1 MKKGT
6 IFGILILVLVA
17 IAITAVIVYSSTRV
31 AINESA
37 ARTIAL
43 GTVGNGEIILAGED
57 HRILQRDVYIF
68 IIQVAQQLHYIE
80 ISSDGITLRH
90 ATFELEAQPI
100 YNAPA
105 CPTYQCVII
114 KPLEG

>member
-1 MKKGT
+1 MKKVLLV
-6 IFGILILVLVA
+6 IIAVLVA
-17 IAITAVIVYSSTRV
+17 IAIASMIVYSSTRV
-31 AINESA
+31 AIDGSA
-37 ARTIAL
+37 ARAIAL
-43 GTVGNGEIILAGED
+43 GTVGNGEIISAIED
-57 HRILQRDVYIF
+57 QRILQRDVYIF

-90 ATFELEAQPI
+90 ATFKLEAQPI